1 MTRRRSRDAG
11 RAHRTT
17 TAAVTGAALALGAA
31 VVTAPAAVAADA
43 PAAPDPWV
51 SVTEEGYYRFTAPQA
66 QVQEIVGGVPKVV
79 ELQGNIGPSGTWSDL
94 AMDPSGT
101 DYPTQ
106 VGILDPGL
114 YYYQY
119 TATFE
124 DRTKKSFR
132 NPSTPVAV
140 TSKPAWNTFFVPGPQ
155 VQWMSDV
162 ANGGTVA
169 ELAYDAPSG
178 DERTSLVWTP
188 PGYDAER
195 ADAYPVLYLLAD
207 GDQSAQEWAELGRAP
222 QVLDNLAAEGRLADM
237 VVVMARLGA
246 DDARAELLDG
256 VVATARAE
264 LNVSDEGAGQ
274 AVAGIG
280 LGAHQALEVLRSDP
294 GTFSEVGA
302 FSVMF
307 PERPRDPNRTEVG
320 KINAG
325 TDRVRVYVG
334 NVLDPSYNTT
344 HDLLRTLERTGVE
357 HEFDGVDPDSGDTWD
372 TWREGLRDFASRVF
386 QDDGGHGP
394 REGHRALDA
403 KYVPPATGS
412 ITTPH
417 VDADGIVTF
426 ETGTQF
432 KDAKDVTVWAN
443 WAPNGAWFRV
453 PMTKVGDRWRLAMGP
468 LDGFYYYRY
477 VVDGVDVKDP
487 EDKVNTL
494 TGVSPLFV
502 PGETDR
508 LLGDVPA
515 EDRGELTTLTYQ
527 SQVANDE
534 RRAYVWT
541 PKGYDA
547 DRAEAYPV
555 LYLNHGGG
563 QNYGDWVEV
572 GRATQILDHYIAEG
586 AIVPMVVVMGNGNS
600 SNYPSELLDNL
611 VPAAEEA
618 YNISS
623 EPGRRAIAGLS
634 MGAMNTLNTWLT
646 RPGEFG
652 WVGSFSGGLFWNTPQ
667 FDPAAVNAE
676 TRLARIYNGDRTD
689 FTYDATM
696 NLLKLLEENG
706 IRHEFAGLTTGPHGF
721 DVWSKNLIDFAPRI
735 FRETENTQGVELRAV
750 VPEGQDGVLALS
762 VADDGT
768 GVTLDGPQHTGTA
781 LRFRGQLPTVTV
793 SDSRTV
799 AQAGVTGWA
808 VTGQAYSFGS
818 GTRLLD
824 AQHLGWTP
832 RVETPRAG
840 LVAGEPRATA
850 LGGGE
855 GLVVPGR
862 LASATPEGRVGTA
875 TIGADL
881 VLDVPVDSAP
891 GEYAGT
897 LSLSLF
903 PVD

>member
-1 MTRRRSRDAG
+1 M
-11 RAHRTT
+11 
-17 TAAVTGAALALGAA
+17 
-31 VVTAPAAVAADA
+31 APAAAAEGVS
-43 PAAPDPWV
+43 PDPWV
-51 SVTEEGYYRFTAPQA
+51 SVTPEGYHRFTVPQA
-66 QVQEIVGGVPKVV
+66 EVEQIVGSRPAVM

-106 VGILDPGL
+106 VGILEPGL

-132 NPSTPVAV
+132 NPSTEVAV
-140 TSKPAWNTFFVPGPQ
+140 TSHPTWNTFFVPGPQ

-162 ANGGTVA
+162 ANGGDVA
-169 ELAYDAPSG
+169 ELAYDSPVAD
-178 DERTSLVWTP
+178 DERTTLVWTP

-207 GDQSAQEWAELGRAP
+207 GTQSAQEWAELGRAP

-237 VVVMARLGA
+237 VVVMADVRGA
-246 DDARAELLDG
+246 DPRTELLDG
-256 VVATARAE
+256 VVAAARDAY
-264 LNVSDEGAGQ
+264 NVADDAAGQ

-280 LGAHQALEVLRSDP
+280 DGAHHALTVLRTDP
-294 GTFSEVGA
+294 GVFSEVGS
-302 FSVMF
+302 FSGRLTGSISATTAR
-307 PERPRDPNRTEVG
+307 E
-320 KINAG
+320 INEG
-325 TDRVRVYVG
+325 TDRLRVYVG
-334 NVLDPSYNTT
+334 NVLDPAYNQT
-344 HDLLRTLERTGVE
+344 HDLLRTLERAGVE
-357 HEFDGVDPDSGDTWD
+357 HEFDGVDPDTGGTWD

-386 QDDGGHGP
+386 QDDAGHGP
-394 REGHRALDA
+394 REGHRPLDE
-403 KYVPPATGS
+403 KYTPPATGS

-417 VDADGIVTF
+417 VDEDGIVTF

-432 KDAKDVTVWAN
+432 ADAKDVTVWAN

-453 PMTKVGDRWRLAMGP
+453 PMTKVGDRWRLSMGP

-508 LLGDVPA
+508 MLADVPA
-515 EDRGELTTLTYQ
+515 DERGELSLLTYD
-527 SQVANDE
+527 SKVANEE
-534 RRAYVWT
+534 RKAYVWT
-541 PKGYDA
+541 PKGYDPN
-547 DRAEAYPV
+547 RAEPYPV

-572 GRATQILDHYIAEG
+572 GRAPQILDNYMRDG

-600 SNYPSELLDNL
+600 PDFPAELMENL
-611 VPAAEEA
+611 APAARA
-618 YNISS
+618 QYNIADDAA
-623 EPGRRAIAGLS
+623 GQAIAGLS

-646 RPGEFG
+646 RPGQFG
-652 WVGSFSGGLFWNTPQ
+652 WMGAFSGGLFFNTPQ

-676 TRLARIYNGDRTD
+676 TRLARVYTGDKTD
-689 FTYDATM
+689 FTYQATM
-696 NLLKLLEENG
+696 DLLNLLETNG
-706 IRHEFAGLTTGPHGF
+706 IHHEFAGVTQGPHGF
-721 DVWSKNLIDFAPRI
+721 DVWSKNLVDLLPRL
-735 FRETENTQGVELRAV
+735 FRDPQTTQGVELRAV
-750 VPEGQDGVLALS
+750 VPEGEDGVLALS
-762 VADDGT
+762 VADDGS
-768 GVTLDGPQHTGTA
+768 GVTLDGPQNTGTA

-793 SDSRTV
+793 TDSRSVT
-799 AQAGVTGWA
+799 QAGVTGWA
-808 VTGQAYSFGS
+808 VTGQAYSFDSGS
-818 GTRLLD
+818 RLLD
-824 AQHLGWTP
+824 AKHLGWTP
-832 RVETPRAG
+832 RIETPRAG
-840 LVAGEPRATA
+840 LVAGDARATA
-850 LGGGE
+850 LDGGE

-862 LASATPEGRVGTA
+862 LASATPEGRVGSA

-881 VLDVPVDSAP
+881 VLDVPVDTRP
-891 GEYAGT
+891 GEYTGT

>member
-1 MTRRRSRDAG
+1 M
-11 RAHRTT
+11 
-17 TAAVTGAALALGAA
+17 
-31 VVTAPAAVAADA
+31 APAAAAEGIS
-43 PAAPDPWV
+43 PDPWV
-51 SVTEEGYYRFTAPQA
+51 SVTPEGYHRFTVPQA
-66 QVQEIVGGVPKVV
+66 EVEQIVGSRPAVM

-106 VGILDPGL
+106 VGILEPGL

-132 NPSTPVAV
+132 NPSTEVAV
-140 TSKPAWNTFFVPGPQ
+140 TSHPTWNTFFVPGPQ

-162 ANGGTVA
+162 ANGGDVA
-169 ELAYDAPSG
+169 ELAYDSPVAD
-178 DERTSLVWTP
+178 DERTTLVWTP

-207 GDQSAQEWAELGRAP
+207 GTQSAQEWAELGRAP

-237 VVVMARLGA
+237 VVVMADVRGA
-246 DDARAELLDG
+246 DPRTELLDG
-256 VVATARAE
+256 VVAAARDAY
-264 LNVSDEGAGQ
+264 NVADDSAGQ

-280 LGAHQALEVLRSDP
+280 DGAHHALTVLRTDP
-294 GTFSEVGA
+294 GVFSEVGS
-302 FSVMF
+302 FSGRLTGSISATTAR
-307 PERPRDPNRTEVG
+307 E
-320 KINAG
+320 INEG
-325 TDRVRVYVG
+325 TDRLRVYVG
-334 NVLDPSYNTT
+334 NVLDPAYNQT
-344 HDLLRTLERTGVE
+344 HDLLRTLERAGVE
-357 HEFDGVDPDSGDTWD
+357 HEFDGVDPDSGGTWD

-386 QDDGGHGP
+386 QDDAGHGP
-394 REGHRALDA
+394 REGHRPLDE
-403 KYVPPATGS
+403 KYTPPATGS

-417 VDADGIVTF
+417 VDDDGIVTF

-432 KDAKDVTVWAN
+432 ADAKDVTVWAN

-453 PMTKVGDRWRLAMGP
+453 PMTKVGDRWRLSMGP

-508 LLGDVPA
+508 MLADAPA
-515 EDRGELTTLTYQ
+515 DERGELSLLTYD
-527 SQVANDE
+527 SKVANEE
-534 RRAYVWT
+534 RKAYVWT
-541 PKGYDA
+541 PKGYDPN
-547 DRAEAYPV
+547 RAEPYPV

-572 GRATQILDHYIAEG
+572 GRAPQILDNYMRDG

-600 SNYPSELLDNL
+600 PDFPAELMENL
-611 VPAAEEA
+611 APAARAE
-618 YNISS
+618 YNIADDAA
-623 EPGRRAIAGLS
+623 GQAIAGLS

-646 RPGEFG
+646 RPGQFG
-652 WVGSFSGGLFWNTPQ
+652 WMGAFSGGLFFNTPQ

-676 TRLARIYNGDRTD
+676 TRLARVYTGDKTD
-689 FTYDATM
+689 FTYQATM
-696 NLLKLLEENG
+696 DLLTLLETNG
-706 IRHEFAGLTTGPHGF
+706 IEHEFAGVTQGPHGF
-721 DVWSKNLIDFAPRI
+721 DVWSKNLVDLLPRL
-735 FRETENTQGVELRAV
+735 FRDPETTQGVELRAV
-750 VPEGQDGVLALS
+750 VPEGEDGVLALS
-762 VADDGT
+762 VADDGS
-768 GVTLDGPQHTGTA
+768 GVTLDGPQNTGTA

-793 SDSRTV
+793 TDSRSVT
-799 AQAGVTGWA
+799 QAGVTGWA
-808 VTGQAYSFGS
+808 VTGQAYSFDSGS
-818 GTRLLD
+818 RLLD
-824 AQHLGWTP
+824 AKHLGWTP
-832 RVETPRAG
+832 RIETPRAG
-840 LVAGEPRATA
+840 LVAGDARATA
-850 LGGGE
+850 LDGGE

-862 LASATPEGRVGTA
+862 LASATPEGRVGSA

-881 VLDVPVDSAP
+881 VLDAPVDTRP

>member
-1 MTRRRSRDAG
+1 
-11 RAHRTT
+11 
-17 TAAVTGAALALGAA
+17 VT
-31 VVTAPAAVAADA
+31 P
-43 PAAPDPWV
+43 
-51 SVTEEGYYRFTAPQA
+51 EGYHRFTVPQA
-66 QVQEIVGGVPKVV
+66 EVEQIVGSRPAVM

-106 VGILDPGL
+106 VGILEPGL

-132 NPSTPVAV
+132 NPSTEVAV
-140 TSKPAWNTFFVPGPQ
+140 TSHPTWNTFFVPGPQ

-162 ANGGTVA
+162 ANGGDVA
-169 ELAYDAPSG
+169 ELAYDSPVAD
-178 DERTSLVWTP
+178 DERTTLVWTP

-207 GDQSAQEWAELGRAP
+207 GTQSAQEWAELGRAP

-237 VVVMARLGA
+237 VVVMADVRGA
-246 DDARAELLDG
+246 DPRTELLDG
-256 VVATARAE
+256 VVAAARDAY
-264 LNVSDEGAGQ
+264 NVADDAAGQ

-280 LGAHQALEVLRSDP
+280 DGAHHALTVLRTDP
-294 GTFSEVGA
+294 GVFSEVGS
-302 FSVMF
+302 FSGRLTGSISATTAR
-307 PERPRDPNRTEVG
+307 E
-320 KINAG
+320 INEG
-325 TDRVRVYVG
+325 TDRLRVYVG
-334 NVLDPSYNTT
+334 NVLDPAYNQT
-344 HDLLRTLERTGVE
+344 HDLLRTLERAGVE
-357 HEFDGVDPDSGDTWD
+357 HEFDGVDPDSGGTWD

-386 QDDGGHGP
+386 QDDAGHGP
-394 REGHRALDA
+394 REGHRPLDE
-403 KYVPPATGS
+403 KYTPPATGS

-417 VDADGIVTF
+417 VDDDGIVTF

-432 KDAKDVTVWAN
+432 ADAKDVTVWAN

-453 PMTKVGDRWRLAMGP
+453 PMTKVGDRWRLSMGP

-508 LLGDVPA
+508 MLADAPA
-515 EDRGELTTLTYQ
+515 DERGELSLLTYD
-527 SQVANDE
+527 SKVANEE
-534 RRAYVWT
+534 RKAYVWT
-541 PKGYDA
+541 PKGYDPN
-547 DRAEAYPV
+547 RAEPYPV

-572 GRATQILDHYIAEG
+572 GRAPQILDNYMRDG

-600 SNYPSELLDNL
+600 PDFPAELMENL
-611 VPAAEEA
+611 APAARAE
-618 YNISS
+618 YNIADDAA
-623 EPGRRAIAGLS
+623 GQAIAGLS

-646 RPGEFG
+646 RPGQFG
-652 WVGSFSGGLFWNTPQ
+652 WMGAFSGGLFFNTPQ

-676 TRLARIYNGDRTD
+676 TRLARVYTGDKTD
-689 FTYDATM
+689 FTYQATM
-696 NLLKLLEENG
+696 DLLTLLETNG
-706 IRHEFAGLTTGPHGF
+706 IEHEFAGVTQGPHGF
-721 DVWSKNLIDFAPRI
+721 DVWSKNLVDLLPRL
-735 FRETENTQGVELRAV
+735 FRDPETTQGVELRAV
-750 VPEGQDGVLALS
+750 VPEGEDGVLALS
-762 VADDGT
+762 VADDGS
-768 GVTLDGPQHTGTA
+768 GVTLDGPQNTGTA

-793 SDSRTV
+793 TDSRSVT
-799 AQAGVTGWA
+799 QAGVTGWA
-808 VTGQAYSFGS
+808 VTGQAYSFDSGS
-818 GTRLLD
+818 RLLD
-824 AQHLGWTP
+824 AKHLGWTP
-832 RVETPRAG
+832 RIETPRAG
-840 LVAGEPRATA
+840 LVAGDARATA
-850 LGGGE
+850 LDGGE

-862 LASATPEGRVGTA
+862 LASATPEGRVGSA

-881 VLDVPVDSAP
+881 VLDAPVDTRP

>member
-1 MTRRRSRDAG
+1 MGMTRRGPREARG
-11 RAHRTT
+11 RHQRTT
-17 TAAVTGAALALGAA
+17 AIVTGAALALGTAA
-31 VVTAPAAVAADA
+31 VMAPPAAAEGV
-43 PAAPDPWV
+43 APDPWV
-51 SVTEEGYYRFTAPQA
+51 SVTPEGYYRFTAPQA
-66 QVQEIVGGVPKVV
+66 TVQELVGGVPKVV
-79 ELQGNIGPSGTWSDL
+79 ELQGNIGPAGTWSDL

-132 NPSTPVAV
+132 NPDTAVAIA
-140 TSKPAWNTFFVPGPQ
+140 SKPTWNTFFVPGPS

-162 ANGGTVA
+162 AHGGEVA
-169 ELAYDAPSG
+169 ELTYDSPVAG
-178 DERTSLVWTP
+178 DERTSYVWTP

-195 ADAYPVLYLLAD
+195 EDAYPVLYLLAD
-207 GDQSAQEWAELGRAP
+207 DDQSADEWSVLGRTR
-222 QVLDNLAAEGRLADM
+222 QVLDNLAAEGDLEPM
-237 VVVMARLGA
+237 VVVMAQVAG
-246 DDARAELLDG
+246 DDPRAELLDG
-256 VVATARAE
+256 VVAATREAFHVA
-264 LNVSDEGAGQ
+264 DDAAGQ

-280 LGAHQALEVLRSDP
+280 TGAEQALTLLRTDP
-294 GTFSEVGA
+294 GVFSEIGS
-302 FSVMF
+302 FSVEF
-307 PERPRDPNRTEVG
+307 SSRPADPNRTEVE

-325 TDRVRVYVG
+325 TSRLRIYVG
-334 NVLDPSYNTT
+334 NVLDPSYNKT
-344 HDLLRTLERTGVE
+344 HDLLRTFERTGVE
-357 HEFDGVDPDSGDTWD
+357 HEFDGVDPDTGGTWD

-386 QDDGGHGP
+386 ADGEHGP
-394 REGHRALDA
+394 REGHGPLDE

-417 VDADGIVTF
+417 LDEDGIVTF

-453 PMTKVGDRWRLAMGP
+453 PMTKVGDRWRLSMGP

-527 SQVANDE
+527 SQVANEE
-534 RRAYVWT
+534 RKAYVWT
-541 PKGYDA
+541 PKGYDP

-572 GRATQILDHYIAEG
+572 GRATQILDHYIDEG

-600 SNYPSELLDNL
+600 SNYPAELMDNL
-611 VPAAEEA
+611 VPAAQEA
-618 YNISS
+618 YNISA

-652 WVGSFSGGLFWNTPQ
+652 WVGSFSGGLFWNTPV

-706 IRHEFAGLTTGPHGF
+706 INHEFAGLTTGPHGF
-721 DVWSKNLIDFAPRI
+721 DVWSKNLVDFLPRI
-735 FRETENTQGVELRAV
+735 FRDTENTQGVELRAV
-750 VPEGQDGVLALS
+750 VPEDQSGVLALS
-762 VADDGT
+762 VAGDG
-768 GVTLDGPQHTGTA
+768 VLLDGPQNTGTA
-781 LRFRGQLPTVTV
+781 LRFTGQLPQVTV
-793 SDSRTV
+793 ADSRTV

-818 GTRLLD
+818 GSRLLD
-824 AQHLGWTP
+824 AKHLGWTP

-840 LVAGEPRATA
+840 LLAGDARATA

-862 LASATPEGRVGTA
+862 LASATPEGRLGTA

-881 VLDVPVDSAP
+881 VLDVPVDTAP

-897 LSLSLF
+897 LSLTLF

>member
-1 MTRRRSRDAG
+1 MT
-11 RAHRTT
+11 
-17 TAAVTGAALALGAA
+17 
-31 VVTAPAAVAADA
+31 P
-43 PAAPDPWV
+43 
-51 SVTEEGYYRFTAPQA
+51 EGYHRFTVPQA
-66 QVQEIVGGVPKVV
+66 EVEQIVGSRPAVM

-106 VGILDPGL
+106 VGILEPGL

-132 NPSTPVAV
+132 NPSTEVAV
-140 TSKPAWNTFFVPGPQ
+140 TSHPTWNTFFVPGPQ

-162 ANGGTVA
+162 ANGGDVA
-169 ELAYDAPSG
+169 ELAYDSPVAD
-178 DERTSLVWTP
+178 DERTTLVWTP

-207 GDQSAQEWAELGRAP
+207 GTQSAQEWAELGRAP

-237 VVVMARLGA
+237 VVVMADVRGA
-246 DDARAELLDG
+246 DPRTELLDG
-256 VVATARAE
+256 VVAAARDAY
-264 LNVSDEGAGQ
+264 NVADDAAGQ

-280 LGAHQALEVLRSDP
+280 DGAHHALTVLRTDP
-294 GTFSEVGA
+294 GVFSEVGS
-302 FSVMF
+302 FSGRLTGSISATTAR
-307 PERPRDPNRTEVG
+307 E
-320 KINAG
+320 INEG
-325 TDRVRVYVG
+325 TDRLRVYVG
-334 NVLDPSYNTT
+334 NVLDPAYNQT
-344 HDLLRTLERTGVE
+344 HDLLRTLERAGVE
-357 HEFDGVDPDSGDTWD
+357 HEFDGVDPDTGGTWD

-386 QDDGGHGP
+386 QDDAGHGP
-394 REGHRALDA
+394 REGHRPLDE
-403 KYVPPATGS
+403 KYTPPATGS

-417 VDADGIVTF
+417 VDEDGIVTF

-432 KDAKDVTVWAN
+432 ADAKDVTVWAN

-453 PMTKVGDRWRLAMGP
+453 PMTKVGDRWRLSMGP

-508 LLGDVPA
+508 MLADVPA
-515 EDRGELTTLTYQ
+515 DERGELSLLTYD
-527 SQVANDE
+527 SKVANEE
-534 RRAYVWT
+534 RKAYVWT
-541 PKGYDA
+541 PKGYDPN
-547 DRAEAYPV
+547 RAEPYPV

-572 GRATQILDHYIAEG
+572 GRAPQILDNYMRDG

-600 SNYPSELLDNL
+600 PDFPAELMENL
-611 VPAAEEA
+611 APAARA
-618 YNISS
+618 QYNIADDAA
-623 EPGRRAIAGLS
+623 GQAIAGLS

-646 RPGEFG
+646 RPGQFG
-652 WVGSFSGGLFWNTPQ
+652 WMGAFSGGLFFNTPQ

-676 TRLARIYNGDRTD
+676 TRLARVYTGDKTD
-689 FTYDATM
+689 FTYQATM
-696 NLLKLLEENG
+696 DLLNLLETNG
-706 IRHEFAGLTTGPHGF
+706 IHHEFAGVTQGPHGF
-721 DVWSKNLIDFAPRI
+721 DVWSKNLVDLLPRL
-735 FRETENTQGVELRAV
+735 FRDPQTTQGVELRAV
-750 VPEGQDGVLALS
+750 VPEGEDGVLALS
-762 VADDGT
+762 VADDGS
-768 GVTLDGPQHTGTA
+768 GVTLDGPQNTGTA

-793 SDSRTV
+793 TDSRSVT
-799 AQAGVTGWA
+799 QAGVTGWA
-808 VTGQAYSFGS
+808 VTGQAYSFDSGS
-818 GTRLLD
+818 RLLD
-824 AQHLGWTP
+824 AKHLGWTP
-832 RVETPRAG
+832 RIETPRAG
-840 LVAGEPRATA
+840 LVAGDARATA
-850 LGGGE
+850 LDGGE

-862 LASATPEGRVGTA
+862 LASATPEGRVGSA

-881 VLDVPVDSAP
+881 VLDVPVDTRP
-891 GEYAGT
+891 GEYTGT

>member
-1 MTRRRSRDAG
+1 M
-11 RAHRTT
+11 
-17 TAAVTGAALALGAA
+17 
-31 VVTAPAAVAADA
+31 APAAAAEG
-43 PAAPDPWV
+43 PSPDPWV
-51 SVTEEGYYRFTAPQA
+51 SVTPEGYHRFTVPQA
-66 QVQEIVGGVPKVV
+66 EVEQIVGSRPAVM

-106 VGILDPGL
+106 VGILEPGL

-132 NPSTPVAV
+132 NPSTEVAV
-140 TSKPAWNTFFVPGPQ
+140 TSHPTWNTFFVPGPQ

-162 ANGGTVA
+162 ANGGDVA
-169 ELAYDAPSG
+169 ELAYDSPVAD
-178 DERTSLVWTP
+178 DERTTLVWTP

-207 GDQSAQEWAELGRAP
+207 GTQSAQEWAELGRAP

-237 VVVMARLGA
+237 VVVMADVRGA
-246 DDARAELLDG
+246 DPRTELLDG
-256 VVATARAE
+256 VLTATRDAYNVADDA
-264 LNVSDEGAGQ
+264 AGQ

-280 LGAHQALEVLRSDP
+280 DGAHHALTVLRTDP
-294 GTFSEVGA
+294 GVFSEVGS
-302 FSVMF
+302 FSGRLTGSISATTAR
-307 PERPRDPNRTEVG
+307 E
-320 KINAG
+320 INEG
-325 TDRVRVYVG
+325 TDRLRVYVG
-334 NVLDPSYNTT
+334 NVLDPAYNQT
-344 HDLLRTLERTGVE
+344 HDLLRTLERAGVE
-357 HEFDGVDPDSGDTWD
+357 HEFDGVDPDTGGTWD

-386 QDDGGHGP
+386 QDDAGHGP
-394 REGHRALDA
+394 REGHRPLDE
-403 KYVPPATGS
+403 KYTPPATGS

-417 VDADGIVTF
+417 VDEDGIVTF

-432 KDAKDVTVWAN
+432 ADAKDVTVWAN

-453 PMTKVGDRWRLAMGP
+453 PMTKVGDRWRLSMGP

-508 LLGDVPA
+508 LLGDLPE
-515 EDRGELTTLTYQ
+515 EDRGDLSLLTYQ
-527 SQVANDE
+527 SAVVNEE
-534 RRAYVWT
+534 REAYVWT
-541 PKGYDA
+541 PKGYDPN
-547 DRAEAYPV
+547 RAEPYPV

-572 GRATQILDHYIAEG
+572 GRAPQILDHYIKDG

-600 SNYPSELLDNL
+600 PDFPAELMENL
-611 VPAAEEA
+611 APAARAE
-618 YNISS
+618 YNIADDAA
-623 EPGRRAIAGLS
+623 GQAIAGLS

-646 RPGEFG
+646 RPGQFG
-652 WVGSFSGGLFWNTPQ
+652 WMGAFSGGLFFNTPQ

-676 TRLARIYNGDRTD
+676 TRLARVYTGDKTD
-689 FTYDATM
+689 FTYQATM
-696 NLLKLLEENG
+696 DLLDLLETNG
-706 IRHEFAGLTTGPHGF
+706 IEHEFAGVTQGPHGF
-721 DVWSKNLIDFAPRI
+721 DVWSKNLVDLLPRL
-735 FRETENTQGVELRAV
+735 FRDPETTQGVELRAV
-750 VPEGQDGVLALS
+750 VPEGEDGVLALS
-762 VADDGT
+762 VADDGS
-768 GVTLDGPQHTGTA
+768 GVTLDGPQNTGTA

-793 SDSRTV
+793 TDSRSVT
-799 AQAGVTGWA
+799 QAGVTGWA
-808 VTGQAYSFGS
+808 VTGQAYSFDSGS
-818 GTRLLD
+818 RLLD
-824 AQHLGWTP
+824 AKHLGWTP
-832 RVETPRAG
+832 RIETPRAG
-840 LVAGEPRATA
+840 LVAGDARATA
-850 LGGGE
+850 LDGGE

-862 LASATPEGRVGTA
+862 LASATPEGRVGSA

-881 VLDVPVDSAP
+881 VLDAPVDTRP

>member
-1 MTRRRSRDAG
+1 M
-11 RAHRTT
+11 
-17 TAAVTGAALALGAA
+17 VTGTALALGTAA
-31 VVTAPAAVAADA
+31 VMAPPAAADGVAA
-43 PAAPDPWV
+43 DPWV
-51 SVTEEGYYRFTAPQA
+51 SVTPEGYYRFVAPQA
-66 QVQEIVGGVPKVV
+66 TVHEIVGGQPKVV
-79 ELQGNIGPSGTWSDL
+79 ELQGNIGPAGTWSDL

-124 DRTKKSFR
+124 DRTKVSFR
-132 NPSTPVAV
+132 NPDTPVAIS
-140 TSKPAWNTFFVPGPQ
+140 SKPSWNTFFVPGPQ
-155 VQWMSDV
+155 VAWMADIPNAGSV
-162 ANGGTVA
+162 E
-169 ELAYDAPSG
+169 ELGYDTPSG
-178 DERTSLVWTP
+178 DEATSLVWTP
-188 PGYDAER
+188 PGYDADR

-207 GDQSAQEWAELGRAP
+207 DGQSLDEWTELGRAK
-222 QVLDNLAAEGRLADM
+222 QVLDNLAAEGSAPA
-237 VVVMARLGA
+237 VVVLAALGG

-256 VVATARAE
+256 VVAATQDAY
-264 LNVSDEGAGQ
+264 NVSDEAAST

-280 LGAHQALEVLRSDP
+280 TGAALALELLRTDP
-294 GTFSEVGA
+294 GTFGSVGA
-302 FSVMF
+302 FSVDF
-307 PERPRDPNRTEVG
+307 PTTPAAPTPDEAAAINEATE
-320 KINAG
+320 
-325 TDRVRVYVG
+325 RVRIYVG
-334 NVLDPSYNTT
+334 NTLDPAYNTT
-344 HDLLRTLERTGVE
+344 HDLLRALETAGVE
-357 HEFDGVDPDSGDTWD
+357 HEFDGVDPDTGGTWD

-386 QDDGGHGP
+386 TDAGHGP
-394 REGHRALDA
+394 REGHRPLVER
-403 KYVPPATGS
+403 YTPPAPGS
-412 ITTPH
+412 ITLPH
-417 VDADGIVTF
+417 VDENGIVTF
-426 ETGTQF
+426 ETGTQW

-453 PMTKVGDRWRLAMGP
+453 PMTKVGDRWRVQAGP

-477 VVDGVDVKDP
+477 VVDGVDEKDP

-527 SQVANDE
+527 SKVANEE
-534 RRAYVWT
+534 RKAYVWT
-541 PKGYDA
+541 PKGYDP

-572 GRATQILDHYIAEG
+572 GRATQILDHYIKED
-586 AIVPMVVVMGNGNS
+586 AIVPMVVVTGNGNS
-600 SNYPSELLDNL
+600 SDYPAELMDNL

-623 EPGRRAIAGLS
+623 EPGQRAIAGLS
-634 MGAMNTLNTWLT
+634 MGAMNTLNAWLT
-646 RPGEFG
+646 RPGQFG
-652 WVGSFSGGLFWNTPQ
+652 WVGSFSGGLFWNTPV
-667 FDPAAVNAE
+667 FDPDAVNAE

-706 IRHEFAGLTTGPHGF
+706 IRHEFAGLTVGPHGF
-721 DVWSKNLIDFAPRI
+721 DVWSKNLVDFLPRI
-735 FRETENTQGVELRAV
+735 FRDQDKVTGIDLTAV

-762 VADDGT
+762 VAGNA
-768 GVTLDGPQHTGTA
+768 VTLDGPQNTGTA
-781 LRFRGQLPTVTV
+781 LRFTGQLPTVTV
-793 SDSRTV
+793 TDSRTA
-799 AQAGVTGWA
+799 AQVGATGWA
-808 VTGQAYSFGS
+808 VTGQAYSFSS

-824 AQHLGWTP
+824 AKHLGWTP
-832 RVETPRAG
+832 RIESPRAG
-840 LVAGEPRATA
+840 LAAGDARATA
-850 LGGGE
+850 LSGGE
-855 GLVVPGR
+855 GLTVPGR
-862 LASATPEGRVGTA
+862 LASATPEGRVGSA

-881 VLDVPVDSAP
+881 VLDVPVDTAP
-891 GEYAGT
+891 GEYTGT

>member
-1 MTRRRSRDAG
+1 MGMTRRGPREARG
-11 RAHRTT
+11 RHQRTT
-17 TAAVTGAALALGAA
+17 AIVTGAALALGTAA
-31 VVTAPAAVAADA
+31 VMAPPAAAEGV
-43 PAAPDPWV
+43 APDPWV
-51 SVTEEGYYRFTAPQA
+51 SVTPEGYYRFTAPQA
-66 QVQEIVGGVPKVV
+66 TVQELVGGVPKVV
-79 ELQGNIGPSGTWSDL
+79 ELQGNIGPAGTWSDL

-132 NPSTPVAV
+132 NPDTAVAIA
-140 TSKPAWNTFFVPGPQ
+140 SKPTWNTFFVPGPS

-162 ANGGTVA
+162 AHGGEVA
-169 ELAYDAPSG
+169 ELTYDSPVAG
-178 DERTSLVWTP
+178 DARTSYVWTP

-195 ADAYPVLYLLAD
+195 EDAYPVLYLLAD
-207 GDQSAQEWAELGRAP
+207 DDQSADEWSVLGRTR
-222 QVLDNLAAEGRLADM
+222 QVLDNLAAEGDLEPM
-237 VVVMARLGA
+237 VVVMAQVAG
-246 DDARAELLDG
+246 DNPRAELLDG
-256 VVATARAE
+256 VVAATREEFHVADDA
-264 LNVSDEGAGQ
+264 AGQ

-280 LGAHQALEVLRSDP
+280 TGAEQALTLLRTDP
-294 GTFSEVGA
+294 GVFSEVGS
-302 FSVMF
+302 FSVEF
-307 PERPRDPNRTEVG
+307 SSRPADPNRTEVE

-325 TDRVRVYVG
+325 TSRLRIYVG
-334 NVLDPSYNTT
+334 NVLDPSYNKT
-344 HDLLRTLERTGVE
+344 HDLLRTFERTGVE
-357 HEFDGVDPDSGDTWD
+357 HEFDGVDPDTGGTWD

-386 QDDGGHGP
+386 TDGEHGP
-394 REGHRALDA
+394 REGHGPLDE

-417 VDADGIVTF
+417 LDEDGIVTF

-453 PMTKVGDRWRLAMGP
+453 PMTKVGDRWRLSMGP

-527 SQVANDE
+527 SQVANEE
-534 RRAYVWT
+534 RKAYVWT
-541 PKGYDA
+541 PKGYDP

-572 GRATQILDHYIAEG
+572 GRATQILDHYIDEG

-600 SNYPSELLDNL
+600 SNYPAELMDNL
-611 VPAAEEA
+611 VPAAQEA
-618 YNISS
+618 YNISA

-652 WVGSFSGGLFWNTPQ
+652 WVGSFSGGLFWNTPV

-706 IRHEFAGLTTGPHGF
+706 IHHEFAGLTTGPHGF
-721 DVWSKNLIDFAPRI
+721 DVWSKNLVDFLPRI
-735 FRETENTQGVELRAV
+735 FRDTENTQGVELRAV
-750 VPEGQDGVLALS
+750 VPEDQSGVLALS
-762 VADDGT
+762 VAGDG
-768 GVTLDGPQHTGTA
+768 VLLDGPQNTGTA
-781 LRFRGQLPTVTV
+781 LRFTGQLPQVTV
-793 SDSRTV
+793 ADSRTV

-818 GTRLLD
+818 GSRLLD
-824 AQHLGWTP
+824 AKHLGWTP

-840 LVAGEPRATA
+840 LLAGDARATA

-862 LASATPEGRVGTA
+862 LASATPEGRLGTA

-881 VLDVPVDSAP
+881 VLDVPVDTAP

-897 LSLSLF
+897 LSLTLF

>member
-1 MTRRRSRDAG
+1 MAP
-11 RAHRTT
+11 
-17 TAAVTGAALALGAA
+17 
-31 VVTAPAAVAADA
+31 PAAAEGV
-43 PAAPDPWV
+43 APDPWV
-51 SVTEEGYYRFTAPQA
+51 SVTPEGYYRFTAPQA
-66 QVQEIVGGVPKVV
+66 TVQEIVGGTPQVV
-79 ELQGNIGPSGTWSDL
+79 ELQGNIGPAGTWSDL

-106 VGILDPGL
+106 VGILEPGL

-119 TATFE
+119 TATFP

-132 NPSTPVAV
+132 NPATPVAV
-140 TSKPAWNTFFVPGPQ
+140 TSHPTWNTFFVPGPS

-162 ANGGTVA
+162 ANGGEVA
-169 ELAYDAPSG
+169 ELTYDSPVAD
-178 DERTSLVWTP
+178 DERTTLVWTP

-207 GDQSAQEWAELGRAP
+207 GDQSVDEWTELGRAP
-222 QVLDNLAAEGRLADM
+222 QVLDNLAAEGALADM
-237 VVVMARLGA
+237 VVVMAQVGG

-256 VVATARAE
+256 VVAAARGAY
-264 LNVSDEGAGQ
+264 NVSEDGAGQ

-280 LGAHQALEVLRSDP
+280 TGAHQALEVLRSDP

-302 FSVMF
+302 FSVTF
-307 PERPRDPNRTEVG
+307 PERPRDPNRTEVAE
-320 KINAG
+320 INEG
-325 TDRVRVYVG
+325 TDRLRVYVG
-334 NVLDPSYNTT
+334 NVLDPSYNKT

-386 QDDGGHGP
+386 QDDAGHGP
-394 REGHRALDA
+394 REGHGPLDE
-403 KYVPPATGS
+403 KYTPPATGS
-412 ITTPH
+412 ISTPH
-417 VDADGIVTF
+417 VDENGIVTF

-432 KDAKDVTVWAN
+432 ADAKDVTVWAN

-487 EDKVNTL
+487 EDTVNTL

-508 LLGDVPA
+508 LLGDLPA
-515 EDRGELTTLTYQ
+515 DERGTLSTLTYD
-527 SQVANDE
+527 SAVAGEE
-534 RRAYVWT
+534 RTAYVWT

-547 DRAEAYPV
+547 NRAEPYPV

-572 GRATQILDHYIAEG
+572 GRAPQILDHYIKDG
-586 AIVPMVVVMGNGNS
+586 SIVPMVVVMGNGNS
-600 SNYPSELLDNL
+600 PDFPAELMENL
-611 VPAAEEA
+611 APAARAE
-618 YNISS
+618 YNIADDAANQ
-623 EPGRRAIAGLS
+623 AIAGLS

-646 RPGEFG
+646 RPGQFG
-652 WVGSFSGGLFWNTPQ
+652 WMGAFSGGLFFNTPQ

-676 TRLARIYNGDRTD
+676 TRLARVYTGDKTD
-689 FTYDATM
+689 FTYQATM
-696 NLLKLLEENG
+696 NLLELLETNG
-706 IRHEFAGLTTGPHGF
+706 ITHEFAGVTQGPHGF
-721 DVWSKNLIDFAPRI
+721 DVWQKNLIDFLPRL
-735 FRETENTQGVELRAV
+735 FRDPENTEGVELRAV
-750 VPEGQDGVLALS
+750 VPEGENGVLALS
-762 VADDGT
+762 VADDGS
-768 GVTLDGPQHTGTA
+768 GVTLDGPQNTGTA

-793 SDSRTV
+793 TDSRSV

-808 VTGQAYSFGS
+808 VTGQAYSFDS
-818 GTRLLD
+818 GARLLD
-824 AQHLGWTP
+824 AKHLGWTP
-832 RVETPRAG
+832 RIESPRAG
-840 LVAGEPRATA
+840 LVAGDARATA

-855 GLVVPGR
+855 GLVIPGR
-862 LASATPEGRVGTA
+862 LASATPEGRLGSA

-881 VLDVPVDSAP
+881 VLDVPVDTDP

>member
-1 MTRRRSRDAG
+1 MGMTRRRPGDAQ
-11 RAHRTT
+11 RRTT
-17 TAAVTGAALALGAA
+17 AMVTGAALALGTAA
-31 VVTAPAAVAADA
+31 VMAPPAAAEG
-43 PAAPDPWV
+43 PAADPWV
-51 SVTEEGYYRFTAPQA
+51 SVTPEGYYRFTAPQA
-66 QVQEIVGGVPKVV
+66 DVQAIVGGTPKVM
-79 ELQGNIGPSGTWSDL
+79 ELQGNIGPAGTWSDL

-106 VGILDPGL
+106 VGILEPGL

-140 TSKPAWNTFFVPGPQ
+140 TSKPNWNTFFVPGPS

-162 ANGGTVA
+162 PDGGDVA
-169 ELAYDAPSG
+169 ELTYDSPVAG
-178 DERTSLVWTP
+178 DARTTLVWTP

-195 ADAYPVLYLLAD
+195 EAAYPVLYLLAD
-207 GDQSAQEWAELGRAP
+207 GSQSAQEWSELGRAP
-222 QVLDNLAAEGRLADM
+222 QVLDNLAAEGALESM
-237 VVVMARLGA
+237 VVVMAQVGGA
-246 DDARAELLDG
+246 DARAELLDG
-256 VVATARAE
+256 VVAATRDAYHVA
-264 LNVSDEGAGQ
+264 DDAAGQ

-280 LGAHQALEVLRSDP
+280 SGAEAALNVLRSDP
-294 GTFSEVGA
+294 GVFGEVGVLSVS
-302 FSVMF
+302 FSK
-307 PERPRDPNRTEVG
+307 RPAALGESEAAA
-320 KINAG
+320 INEG
-325 TDRVRVYVG
+325 TDRLRLYVG
-334 NVLDPSYNTT
+334 NVLDPAYNKT
-344 HDLLRTLERTGVE
+344 HDLLRTFEAAGVE
-357 HEFDGVDPDSGDTWD
+357 HEFDGVDPDTGGTWD

-386 QDDGGHGP
+386 NEDAGHGP
-394 REGHRALDA
+394 RAGHRPLDA
-403 KYVPPATGS
+403 KYTPPATGS
-412 ITTPH
+412 ISTPH
-417 VDADGIVTF
+417 VDENGIVTF

-453 PMTKVGDRWRLAMGP
+453 PMTKVGDRWRLQMGP

-508 LLGDVPA
+508 LLGDVAP

-527 SQVANDE
+527 SKVANAE
-534 RRAYVWT
+534 RKAYVWT
-541 PKGYDA
+541 PQGYDA
-547 DRAEAYPV
+547 ERADAYPV

-572 GRATQILDHYIAEG
+572 GRATQILDHYIKDG

-600 SNYPSELLDNL
+600 SDFPSELVDNL
-611 VPAAEEA
+611 IPAAEAA
-618 YNISS
+618 YSISS
-623 EPGRRAIAGLS
+623 EPGQRAIAGLS
-634 MGAMNTLNTWLT
+634 MGAMNTLNAWLT

-652 WVGSFSGGLFWNTPQ
+652 WVGSFSGGLFWNTPV

-676 TRLARIYNGDRTD
+676 TRLMRVYNGDRTD

-721 DVWSKNLIDFAPRI
+721 DVWSKNLIDFLPRI
-735 FRETENTQGVELRAV
+735 FREAENTQGVELRAV
-750 VPEGQDGVLALS
+750 VPEGNDGVLALS
-762 VADDGT
+762 VADDGS
-768 GVTLDGPQHTGTA
+768 GVALEGPQNTGTA

-793 SDSRTV
+793 TDSRTV
-799 AQAGVTGWA
+799 AQVGVAGWA
-808 VTGQAYSFGS
+808 VTGQAYSFTS
-818 GTRLLD
+818 ETRLLD
-824 AQHLGWTP
+824 AKYLGWTP
-832 RVETPRAG
+832 RIESPRAG
-840 LVAGEPRATA
+840 LVAGEARATA

-855 GLVVPGR
+855 GLTVPGQ
-862 LASATPEGRVGTA
+862 LASATAEGRVGTA

-881 VLDVPVDSAP
+881 VLDVPVDTTP
-891 GEYAGT
+891 GAYKGT
-897 LSLSLF
+897 LTLSLF

>member
-1 MTRRRSRDAG
+1 
-11 RAHRTT
+11 
-17 TAAVTGAALALGAA
+17 V
-31 VVTAPAAVAADA
+31 APAAAAEGIS
-43 PAAPDPWV
+43 PDPWV
-51 SVTEEGYYRFTAPQA
+51 SVTPEGYHRFTVPQVEVE
-66 QVQEIVGGVPKVV
+66 QIVGSRPAVM

-106 VGILDPGL
+106 VGILEPGL

-132 NPSTPVAV
+132 NPSTEVAV
-140 TSKPAWNTFFVPGPQ
+140 TSHPTWNTFFVPGPQ

-162 ANGGTVA
+162 ANGGDVA
-169 ELAYDAPSG
+169 ELAYDSPVAD
-178 DERTSLVWTP
+178 DERTTLVWTP

-207 GDQSAQEWAELGRAP
+207 GTQSAQEWAELGRAP

-237 VVVMARLGA
+237 VVVMADVRGA
-246 DDARAELLDG
+246 DPRTELLDG
-256 VVATARAE
+256 VVAAARDAY
-264 LNVSDEGAGQ
+264 NVADDAAGQ

-280 LGAHQALEVLRSDP
+280 DGAHHALTVLRTDP
-294 GTFSEVGA
+294 GVFSEVGS
-302 FSVMF
+302 FSGRLTGSISATTAR
-307 PERPRDPNRTEVG
+307 E
-320 KINAG
+320 INEG
-325 TDRVRVYVG
+325 TDRLRVYVG
-334 NVLDPSYNTT
+334 NVLDPAYNQT
-344 HDLLRTLERTGVE
+344 HDLLRTLERAGVE
-357 HEFDGVDPDSGDTWD
+357 HEFDGVDPDSGGTWD

-386 QDDGGHGP
+386 QDDAGHGP
-394 REGHRALDA
+394 REGHRPLDE
-403 KYVPPATGS
+403 KYTPPATGS

-417 VDADGIVTF
+417 VDDDGIVTF

-432 KDAKDVTVWAN
+432 ADAKDVTVWAN

-453 PMTKVGDRWRLAMGP
+453 PMTKVGDRWRLSMGP

-508 LLGDVPA
+508 MLADAPA
-515 EDRGELTTLTYQ
+515 DERGELSLLTYD
-527 SQVANDE
+527 SKVANEE
-534 RRAYVWT
+534 RKAYVWT
-541 PKGYDA
+541 PKGYDPN
-547 DRAEAYPV
+547 RAEPYPV

-572 GRATQILDHYIAEG
+572 GRAPQILDNYMRDG

-600 SNYPSELLDNL
+600 PDFPAELMENL
-611 VPAAEEA
+611 APAARAE
-618 YNISS
+618 YNIADDAA
-623 EPGRRAIAGLS
+623 GQAIAGLS

-646 RPGEFG
+646 RPGQFG
-652 WVGSFSGGLFWNTPQ
+652 WMGAFSGGLFFNTPQ

-676 TRLARIYNGDRTD
+676 TRLARVYTGDKTD
-689 FTYDATM
+689 FTYQATM
-696 NLLKLLEENG
+696 DLLTLLETNG
-706 IRHEFAGLTTGPHGF
+706 IEHEFAGVTQGPHGF
-721 DVWSKNLIDFAPRI
+721 DVWSKNLVDLLPRL
-735 FRETENTQGVELRAV
+735 FRDPETTQGVELRAV
-750 VPEGQDGVLALS
+750 VPEGEDGVLALS
-762 VADDGT
+762 VADDGS
-768 GVTLDGPQHTGTA
+768 GVTLDGPQNTGTA

-793 SDSRTV
+793 TDSRSVT
-799 AQAGVTGWA
+799 QAGVTGWA
-808 VTGQAYSFGS
+808 VTGQAYSFDSGS
-818 GTRLLD
+818 RLLD
-824 AQHLGWTP
+824 AKHLGWTP
-832 RVETPRAG
+832 RIETPRAG
-840 LVAGEPRATA
+840 LVAGDARATA
-850 LGGGE
+850 LDGGE

-862 LASATPEGRVGTA
+862 LASATPEGRVGSA

-881 VLDVPVDSAP
+881 VLDAPVDTRP

>member
-1 MTRRRSRDAG
+1 M
-11 RAHRTT
+11 
-17 TAAVTGAALALGAA
+17 
-31 VVTAPAAVAADA
+31 APAAAAEGVS
-43 PAAPDPWV
+43 PDPWV
-51 SVTEEGYYRFTAPQA
+51 SVTPEGYHRFTVPQA
-66 QVQEIVGGVPKVV
+66 EVEQIVGSRPAVM

-106 VGILDPGL
+106 VGILEPGL

-132 NPSTPVAV
+132 NPSTEVAV
-140 TSKPAWNTFFVPGPQ
+140 TSHPTWNTFFVPGPQ

-162 ANGGTVA
+162 ANGGDVA
-169 ELAYDAPSG
+169 ELAYDSPVAD
-178 DERTSLVWTP
+178 DERTTLVWTP

-207 GDQSAQEWAELGRAP
+207 GTQSAQEWAELGRAP

-237 VVVMARLGA
+237 VVVMADVRGA
-246 DDARAELLDG
+246 DPRTELLDG
-256 VVATARAE
+256 VVAAARDAY
-264 LNVSDEGAGQ
+264 NVADDAAGQ

-280 LGAHQALEVLRSDP
+280 DGAHHALTVLRTDP
-294 GTFSEVGA
+294 GVFGEVGS
-302 FSVMF
+302 FSGRLTGSISATTAR
-307 PERPRDPNRTEVG
+307 E
-320 KINAG
+320 INEG
-325 TDRVRVYVG
+325 TDRLRVYVG
-334 NVLDPSYNTT
+334 NVLDPAYNQT
-344 HDLLRTLERTGVE
+344 HDLLRTLERAGVD
-357 HEFDGVDPDSGDTWD
+357 HEFDGVDPDSGGTWD

-386 QDDGGHGP
+386 QDDAGHGP
-394 REGHRALDA
+394 REGHRPLDE
-403 KYVPPATGS
+403 KYTPPATGS

-417 VDADGIVTF
+417 VDDDGIVTF

-432 KDAKDVTVWAN
+432 ADAKDVTVWAN

-453 PMTKVGDRWRLAMGP
+453 PMTKVGDRWRLSMGP

-508 LLGDVPA
+508 MLADVPA
-515 EDRGELTTLTYQ
+515 DERGEVSVLTYD
-527 SQVANDE
+527 SKVANEE
-534 RRAYVWT
+534 RKAYVWT
-541 PKGYDA
+541 PKGYDPN
-547 DRAEAYPV
+547 RAEPYPV

-572 GRATQILDHYIAEG
+572 GRAPQILDNYMRDG

-600 SNYPSELLDNL
+600 PDFPAELMENL
-611 VPAAEEA
+611 APAARA
-618 YNISS
+618 QYNIADDAA
-623 EPGRRAIAGLS
+623 GQAIAGLS

-646 RPGEFG
+646 RPGQFG
-652 WVGSFSGGLFWNTPQ
+652 WMGAFSGGLFFNTPQ

-676 TRLARIYNGDRTD
+676 TRLARVYTGDKTD
-689 FTYDATM
+689 FTYQATM
-696 NLLKLLEENG
+696 DLLNLLETNG
-706 IRHEFAGLTTGPHGF
+706 IHHEFAGVTQGPHGF
-721 DVWSKNLIDFAPRI
+721 DVWSKNLVDLLPRL
-735 FRETENTQGVELRAV
+735 FRDPQTTQGVELRAV
-750 VPEGQDGVLALS
+750 VPEGEDGVLALS
-762 VADDGT
+762 VADDGS
-768 GVTLDGPQHTGTA
+768 GVTLDGPQNTGTA

-793 SDSRTV
+793 TDSRSVT
-799 AQAGVTGWA
+799 QAGVTGWA
-808 VTGQAYSFGS
+808 VTGQAYSFDSGS
-818 GTRLLD
+818 RLLD
-824 AQHLGWTP
+824 AKHLGWTP
-832 RVETPRAG
+832 RIETPRAG
-840 LVAGEPRATA
+840 LVAGDARATA
-850 LGGGE
+850 LDGGE

-862 LASATPEGRVGTA
+862 LASATPEGRVGSA

-881 VLDVPVDSAP
+881 VLDVPVDTRP
-891 GEYAGT
+891 GEYTGT

>member
-1 MTRRRSRDAG
+1 MT
-11 RAHRTT
+11 
-17 TAAVTGAALALGAA
+17 
-31 VVTAPAAVAADA
+31 P
-43 PAAPDPWV
+43 
-51 SVTEEGYYRFTAPQA
+51 EGYHRFTVPQA
-66 QVQEIVGGVPKVV
+66 EVEQIVGSRPAVM

-106 VGILDPGL
+106 VGILEPGL

-132 NPSTPVAV
+132 NPSTEVAV
-140 TSKPAWNTFFVPGPQ
+140 TSHPTWNTFFVPGPQ

-162 ANGGTVA
+162 ANGGDVA
-169 ELAYDAPSG
+169 ELAYDSPVAD
-178 DERTSLVWTP
+178 DERTTLVWTP

-207 GDQSAQEWAELGRAP
+207 GTQSAQEWAELGRAP

-237 VVVMARLGA
+237 VVVMADVRGA
-246 DDARAELLDG
+246 DPRTELLDG
-256 VVATARAE
+256 VVAAARDAY
-264 LNVSDEGAGQ
+264 NVADDAAGQ

-280 LGAHQALEVLRSDP
+280 DGAHHALTVLRTDP
-294 GTFSEVGA
+294 GVFGEVGS
-302 FSVMF
+302 FSGRLTGSISATTAR
-307 PERPRDPNRTEVG
+307 E
-320 KINAG
+320 INEG
-325 TDRVRVYVG
+325 TDRLRVYVG
-334 NVLDPSYNTT
+334 NVLDPAYNQT
-344 HDLLRTLERTGVE
+344 HDLLRTLERAGVD
-357 HEFDGVDPDSGDTWD
+357 HEFDGVDPDSGGTWD

-386 QDDGGHGP
+386 QDDAGHGP
-394 REGHRALDA
+394 REGHRPLDE
-403 KYVPPATGS
+403 KYTPPATGS

-417 VDADGIVTF
+417 VDDDGIVTF

-432 KDAKDVTVWAN
+432 ADAKDVTVWAN

-453 PMTKVGDRWRLAMGP
+453 PMTKVGDRWRLSMGP

-508 LLGDVPA
+508 MLADVPA
-515 EDRGELTTLTYQ
+515 DERGEVSVLTYD
-527 SQVANDE
+527 SKVANEE
-534 RRAYVWT
+534 RKAYVWT
-541 PKGYDA
+541 PKGYDPN
-547 DRAEAYPV
+547 RAEPYPV

-572 GRATQILDHYIAEG
+572 GRAPQILDNYMRDG

-600 SNYPSELLDNL
+600 PDFPAELMENL
-611 VPAAEEA
+611 APAARA
-618 YNISS
+618 QYNIADDAA
-623 EPGRRAIAGLS
+623 GQAIAGLS

-646 RPGEFG
+646 RPGQFG
-652 WVGSFSGGLFWNTPQ
+652 WMGAFSGGLFFNTPQ

-676 TRLARIYNGDRTD
+676 TRLARVYTGDKTD
-689 FTYDATM
+689 FTYQATM
-696 NLLKLLEENG
+696 DLLNLLETNG
-706 IRHEFAGLTTGPHGF
+706 IHHEFAGVTQGPHGF
-721 DVWSKNLIDFAPRI
+721 DVWSKNLVDLLPRL
-735 FRETENTQGVELRAV
+735 FRDPQTTQGVELRAV
-750 VPEGQDGVLALS
+750 VPEGEDGVLALS
-762 VADDGT
+762 VADDGS
-768 GVTLDGPQHTGTA
+768 GVTLDGPQNTGTA

-793 SDSRTV
+793 TDSRSVT
-799 AQAGVTGWA
+799 QAGVTGWA
-808 VTGQAYSFGS
+808 VTGQAYSFDSGS
-818 GTRLLD
+818 RLLD
-824 AQHLGWTP
+824 AKHLGWTP
-832 RVETPRAG
+832 RIETPRAG
-840 LVAGEPRATA
+840 LVAGDARATA
-850 LGGGE
+850 LDGGE

-862 LASATPEGRVGTA
+862 LASATPEGRVGSA

-881 VLDVPVDSAP
+881 VLDVPVDTRP
-891 GEYAGT
+891 GEYTGT